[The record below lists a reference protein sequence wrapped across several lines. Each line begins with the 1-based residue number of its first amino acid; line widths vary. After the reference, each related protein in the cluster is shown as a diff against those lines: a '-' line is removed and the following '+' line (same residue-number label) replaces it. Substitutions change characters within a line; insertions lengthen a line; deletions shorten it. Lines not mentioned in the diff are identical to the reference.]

1 MSTTL
6 PAKER
11 RRLRTRQE
19 IAHAAVDLFERNGY
33 AATTT
38 EEIADAADISQSTFF
53 RHFARKE
60 DPIFY
65 DLDERLDAMKAAF
78 HAPAHGTAWQ
88 TIRAAFIA
96 NANRWESEDP
106 TTLRRVRL
114 FHTEP
119 ALIARYLEYC
129 LTWEDAVAELF
140 AQERGTNPDSDLHSR
155 LIAGSAVT
163 AFRAAFR
170 SQLTD
175 PEHGLARYLAEAF
188 DHLESGLPGNAPA
201 STDQRH
207 RRRAGTTSS
216 SPVGD
221 SLPRP

>member
-1 MSTTL
+1 MTTTL
-6 PAKER
+6 PARER
-11 RRLRTRQE
+11 RRARTRRE
-19 IAHAAVDLFERNGY
+19 IAHAAVELFDTNGY

-65 DLDERLDAMKAAF
+65 DLDERLAEMQARFAT
-78 HAPAHGTAWQ
+78 PGHGSAWP

-96 NANRWESEDP
+96 NATSWETEDP

-129 LTWEDAVAELF
+129 LTWEDAVTRLF
-140 AQERGTNPDSDLHSR
+140 AEERGTNPESDLTAR
-155 LIAGSAVT
+155 LNAGVVVT

-170 SQLTD
+170 ATLAN
-175 PEHGLARYLAEAF
+175 PEHGLATYLTEAF
-188 DHLESGLPGNAPA
+188 DHLEHGLPESDAA
-201 STDQRH
+201 H
-207 RRRAGTTSS
+207 
-216 SPVGD
+216 
-221 SLPRP
+221 

>member
-1 MSTTL
+1 MRMDATL

-11 RRLRTRQE
+11 RRLRTRRE
-19 IAHAAVDLFERNGY
+19 IAQAAVELFERNGF
-33 AATTT
+33 AASTT

-65 DLDERLDAMKAAF
+65 DLDERLEAMKADF
-78 HAPAHGTAWQ
+78 DDPHHDTAWH
-88 TIRAAFIA
+88 TVRDAFVN
-96 NANRWESEDP
+96 NATRWETEDP

-129 LTWEDAVAELF
+129 LKWEDAVAELF
-140 AQERGTNPDSDLHSR
+140 ATERGTDADSDVHVR
-155 LIAGSAVT
+155 LIAGAAVT

-170 SQLTD
+170 AQLAD
-175 PEHGLARYLAEAF
+175 PDHGLAHYLSDAF
-188 DHLESGLPGNAPA
+188 DHLEHGLP
-201 STDQRH
+201 D
-207 RRRAGTTSS
+207 
-216 SPVGD
+216 
-221 SLPRP
+221 

>member
-19 IAHAAVDLFERNGY
+19 IAQAAVDLFEVKGFT
-33 AATTT
+33 ATTT
-38 EEIADAADISQSTFF
+38 EQIADAADISQSTFF

-65 DLDERLDAMKAAF
+65 DLDERLVEMQAAF
-78 HAPAHGTAWQ
+78 AVPGHGTAWH

-96 NANRWESEDP
+96 NATTWETEDP
-106 TTLRRVRL
+106 TTIRRVRL

-129 LTWEDAVAELF
+129 LTWEDAVAQLF
-140 AQERGTNPDSDLHSR
+140 AEERGTDPDSDLTAR
-155 LIAGSAVT
+155 LNAAAAVT

-170 SQLTD
+170 TTLSNPQ
-175 PEHGLARYLAEAF
+175 HGLANYLTEAF
-188 DHLESGLPGNAPA
+188 DHLEHGLPG
-201 STDQRH
+201 
-207 RRRAGTTSS
+207 
-216 SPVGD
+216 
-221 SLPRP
+221 